1 MEKKSKS
8 KSELKFTQK
17 GLLIFTLTLLV
28 VLAASS
34 IVFGERGFYWS
45 FASIQIP
52 LFILHLVTMLRTRNF
67 LYSILIL
74 YYLFMFLTFFPPFLN
89 LSARPFFAG
98 AAAVFL
104 VGMIGVFIS
113 KKINWRYRE
122 ILELAARPVDGTAD
136 GFTPRP
142 FPSGNADYS
151 RQDALGLANFLKK
164 YVIAYPFIEKERVV
178 FVIPRVMWTF
188 MLGIKRN
195 YDNETYI
202 AFSDSG
208 HISVRMAKSDYQLYK
223 QELTF
228 DQLCASLGNIF
239 KEFMRLYKDGEKK
252 KIMEWL
258 NSV

>member
-1 MEKKSKS
+1 MIETSK
-8 KSELKFTQK
+8 LKFTQK
-17 GLLIFTLTLLV
+17 EMFIFTLSLIIILII
-28 VLAASS
+28 SS
-34 IVFGERGFYWS
+34 IFYGEQGFYWVFGS
-45 FASIQIP
+45 VQLLMFLI
-52 LFILHLVTMLRTRNF
+52 HLIVLIKTGNF
-67 LYSILIL
+67 LYSVLSL
-74 YYLFMFLTFFPPFLN
+74 FYLFMFLTFFPPFIS
-89 LSARPFFAG
+89 LSMRPFFAG

-104 VGMIGVFIS
+104 VGMIGVLVS

-122 ILELAARPVDGTAD
+122 ILELAARPVEGTAD

-142 FPSGNADYS
+142 FPSGSADYT
-151 RQDALGLANFLKK
+151 RKDVLELADFCKR

-195 YDNETYI
+195 YDIETYV

-208 HISVRMAKSDYQLYK
+208 HVSVRMAKSDYQVYK

-228 DQLCASLGNIF
+228 DQLCASLGNVF
-239 KEFMRLYKDGEKK
+239 KEFIRLYRNGEKN
-252 KIMEWL
+252 KILEWL